1 MLDWDDR
8 KARWRHRWSRWRA
21 RWTGNFGSMLPMSA
35 RGEKAAAI
43 RATGRTRMDDTIE
56 TGVQQA
62 LARTVL
68 EKSSRELREALL
80 AEVWAQHRE
89 ALQQQAF
96 EAVRR
101 EHQHE
106 LARLEEALRDRF
118 ARERQGLEHE
128 LEAELER
135 RWQAEQHRL
144 EEDMGERLQRLRT
157 TREGWKARAEA
168 AEAQLVFLIQQ
179 LLSEE
184 RRRYLRDSHVEKL
197 DLSGLNGILHR
208 HGLAIRAAARPSER
222 VVKTMLG
229 PNRLEDRHVFWI
241 ERVDPSRP
249 PVEEDDEDEPA
260 DTPALPPAAEACPG
274 RSEAEGGG

>member
-21 RWTGNFGSMLPMSA
+21 RWTGNFGRILPMSA

-56 TGVQQA
+56 AGIEQA

-89 ALQQQAF
+89 ALQQQAV
-96 EAVRR
+96 EAVRS

-128 LEAELER
+128 LEGELER
-135 RWQAEQHRL
+135 RWQAEQRRL
-144 EEDMGERLQRLRT
+144 DEDMGERLQRLRQ
-157 TREGWKARAEA
+157 TRESWKARAEA
-168 AEAQLVFLIQQ
+168 AESQLTFLLTQ

-184 RRRYLRDSHVEKL
+184 RRRYLRDSHIEKL
-197 DLSGLNGILHR
+197 DIVGLNGILHR
-208 HGLAIRAAARPSER
+208 HGWAIRSAARPSER

-229 PNRLEDRHVFWI
+229 PNRVEDRHVFWI
-241 ERVDPSRP
+241 ARVDPGRP
-249 PVEEDDEDEPA
+249 PVEEDDEEEEPE
-260 DTPALPPAAEACPG
+260 DTPSLPPAAE
-274 RSEAEGGG
+274 GGG